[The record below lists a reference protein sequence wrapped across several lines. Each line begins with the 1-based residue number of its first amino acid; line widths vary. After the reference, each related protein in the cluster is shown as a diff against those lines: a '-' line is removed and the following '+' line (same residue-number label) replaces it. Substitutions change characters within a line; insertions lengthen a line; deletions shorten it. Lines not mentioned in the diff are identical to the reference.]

1 VTVILLTCAYN
12 NQARRA
18 QRVPTKA
25 LFCGSAPLR
34 SLTLRSPRA
43 TSQEF
48 IRVGYYV
55 NNEYADEALREAPPA
70 SVAIERVT
78 RNILAEKPRVTRFP
92 IAFDAAAIPS
102 GAALEQQGGF
112 GAEPQFGGGGGSSV
126 GFGAAAAF
134 GGGTGSMGLGGVE
147 GGQEGGEAMMMMS

>member
-1 VTVILLTCAYN
+1 
-12 NQARRA
+12 
-18 QRVPTKA
+18 
-25 LFCGSAPLR
+25 
-34 SLTLRSPRA
+34 
-43 TSQEF
+43 
-48 IRVGYYV
+48 VGYYV

-112 GAEPQFGGGGGSSV
+112 GAEPQFGGGGSSV

-134 GGGTGSMGLGGVE
+134 GGGSGSMGLGGVE
-147 GGQEGGEAMMMMS
+147 AGQEGGEAMMMMS